1 MANQE
6 LALCP
11 FKHQFCEMSITLKP
25 GFIYFLRERDVLSGE
40 TFEYVKIGKTD
51 FDRPVA
57 KRISDHQTGNP
68 RLILDHASYQ
78 VSSIDTVE
86 THLHHAFSE
95 NRVLGEWFRMDES
108 TLQSAIDE
116 GRRIDQE
123 VVSHADALKAADT
136 AYDLESN
143 EPERTA
149 TQEELALLEQAVEAG
164 ESLNRLQAR
173 QDSLEWELRAAM
185 GASQG
190 IDGVLSV
197 SEVKKQPQFD
207 EKGLQEK
214 APEIYEGFLVEET
227 SLKRSFSLATKT
239 KSKAALEPELA
250 SKQKEFKE
258 RVVQDW
264 AACDAPLA
272 DRSTHFAEL
281 HRQYLA
287 GMGEISLATLKKEF
301 LEARI
306 KAACGVAKGIEG
318 VCKWSRSTE
327 TKMKFDR
334 KSFEQKHPELL
345 EKHLLPAAP
354 SGLRIRVNPFRSY
367 APS

>member
-1 MANQE
+1 MGS
-6 LALCP
+6 
-11 FKHQFCEMSITLKP
+11 FKHQFCGMSITLKP

-68 RLILDHASYQ
+68 RLILDHSSYQ

-123 VVSHADALKAADT
+123 VVSHADALKGADT

-164 ESLNRLQAR
+164 ESLNRCKP
-173 QDSLEWELRAAM
+173 DK
-185 GASQG
+185 
-190 IDGVLSV
+190 I
-197 SEVKKQPQFD
+197 
-207 EKGLQEK
+207 
-214 APEIYEGFLVEET
+214 
-227 SLKRSFSLATKT
+227 RSN
-239 KSKAALEPELA
+239 
-250 SKQKEFKE
+250 
-258 RVVQDW
+258 
-264 AACDAPLA
+264 
-272 DRSTHFAEL
+272 
-281 HRQYLA
+281 
-287 GMGEISLATLKKEF
+287 G
-301 LEARI
+301 
-306 KAACGVAKGIEG
+306 
-318 VCKWSRSTE
+318 
-327 TKMKFDR
+327 
-334 KSFEQKHPELL
+334 
-345 EKHLLPAAP
+345 
-354 SGLRIRVNPFRSY
+354 N
-367 APS
+367 